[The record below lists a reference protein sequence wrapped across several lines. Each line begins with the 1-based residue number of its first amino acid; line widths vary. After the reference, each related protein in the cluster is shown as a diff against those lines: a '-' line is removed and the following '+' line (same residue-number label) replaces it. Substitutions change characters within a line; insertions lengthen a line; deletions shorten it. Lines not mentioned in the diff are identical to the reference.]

1 MARLKLDIPEN
12 FQFSF
17 EEKVRISDI
26 NYGGHVGNDAFL
38 SVLHE
43 ARVQFFKSFGWT
55 ELDLAGI
62 GTIMADSALIYKG
75 EGFHGDRL
83 LVEVTTADIHRI
95 GFDVYYRITNIE
107 TKKVLLEAKTSILCF
122 DYGTRKLVPL
132 PQEVADKFQPTL

>member
-1 MARLKLDIPEN
+1 MARLKLDLPEK

-26 NYGGHVGNDAFL
+26 NYGGHMGNDAFL

-55 ELDLAGI
+55 ELNLAGT
-62 GTIMADSALIYKG
+62 GTIMADSAMIYKG

-83 LVEVTTADIHRI
+83 LVEVAAADIHKL

-107 TKKVLLEAKTSILCF
+107 TKKVLLEAKTSILSF
-122 DYGTRKLVPL
+122 DYQSRKLAPL
-132 PQEVADKFQPTL
+132 PQAAVDQLSTAV